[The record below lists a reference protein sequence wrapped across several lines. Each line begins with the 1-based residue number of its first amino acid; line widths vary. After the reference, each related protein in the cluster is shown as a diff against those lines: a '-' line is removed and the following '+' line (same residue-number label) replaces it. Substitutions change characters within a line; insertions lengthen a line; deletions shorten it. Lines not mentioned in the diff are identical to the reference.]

1 MSQTPALTLPLT
13 QSAAVMVRHSHK
25 ISTKCGSL
33 DKLLEGG
40 ISRGHVIEISG
51 PPGCVKEQLLMNIV
65 AAFVEVNEEVMF
77 IGEYSTQYQSL

>member
-1 MSQTPALTLPLT
+1 MA
-13 QSAAVMVRHSHK
+13 
-25 ISTKCGSL
+25 L

-40 ISRGHVIEISG
+40 ISRGHVVEISG

-65 AAFVEVNEEVMF
+65 AAFVEVIF